1 MIASLQQLA
10 LVWVSLVI
18 GGSSGGRGD
27 ELCVLPWRRGG
38 GKRRGEEMEG
48 GKVAK
53 LRKRWLWAKSNR

>member
-1 MIASLQQLA
+1 MRAALA
-10 LVWVSLVI
+10 A
-18 GGSSGGRGD
+18 
-27 ELCVLPWRRGG
+27 GG